1 MNHTIAPK
9 SPLKP
14 WYRYGWVWFLIG
26 IPGSAVIAGS
36 ITIWIAFTMGDTLVA
51 DDYYKE
57 GRAINQRL
65 EKDGEAAARGILIQ
79 PSVFRLPNGQTLI
92 QVQYR
97 AAAGQPEPE
106 FIRLRMSHPTL
117 DERDVLAT
125 LIKVAKPTIATDS
138 TATANASAVSPSS
151 VASGAAGAGAIL
163 PDALAPD
170 VARLGRVVHY
180 QTQIPSVLAGRW
192 HTQLEDENSVWR
204 VKSIWIVE

>member
-1 MNHTIAPK
+1 MNHALAPK
-9 SPLKP
+9 PPQKP

-65 EKDGEAAARGILIQ
+65 EKDEEAATRGIVIQ

-97 AAAGQPEPE
+97 AAPGQPEPE

-125 LIKVAKPTIATDS
+125 LIRVAKPAIAPDS
-138 TATANASAVSPSS
+138 DARANATAVTSGAVSADASS
-151 VASGAAGAGAIL
+151 AGAVSADAAG
-163 PDALAPD
+163 
-170 VARLGRVVHY
+170 LGRIVHY

-192 HTQLEDENSVWR
+192 HAQLEDENSVWR
-204 VKSIWIVE
+204 VKSIWVVE

>member
-1 MNHTIAPK
+1 MNHALTPK
-9 SPLKP
+9 PPQKP

-65 EKDGEAAARGILIQ
+65 EKDEEAATRGIVIQ

-97 AAAGQPEPE
+97 AAPGQPEPE

-125 LIKVAKPTIATDS
+125 LIRVAKPAM
-138 TATANASAVSPSS
+138 
-151 VASGAAGAGAIL
+151 
-163 PDALAPD
+163 APD
-170 VARLGRVVHY
+170 VPGLGRIAHY

-192 HTQLEDENSVWR
+192 YAQLEDENSVWR
-204 VKSIWIVE
+204 VKSTWVVE